1 MRLLALYLVAIA
13 HVDCCVAVPA
23 AVMVAAGATI
33 ADVDCTDDGFVG
45 PHVAFVVIFI
55 LTSLLLLL

>member
-1 MRLLALYLVAIA
+1 
-13 HVDCCVAVPA
+13 
-23 AVMVAAGATI
+23 MVAAGATV
-33 ADVDCTDDGFVG
+33 ADVDYAAAGFVG